1 MYVCVSDTLTLYT
14 ASSIIQSFSKGEMS
28 RYAAMLEIVNG
39 RLAVIIT
46 IIYKQICEVA
56 NYYLR
61 LILMYS

>member
-28 RYAAMLEIVNG
+28 RYAAMLEIGNG

-46 IIYKQICEVA
+46 IIISKFAKLPTI
-56 NYYLR
+56 
-61 LILMYS
+61 ISGSF